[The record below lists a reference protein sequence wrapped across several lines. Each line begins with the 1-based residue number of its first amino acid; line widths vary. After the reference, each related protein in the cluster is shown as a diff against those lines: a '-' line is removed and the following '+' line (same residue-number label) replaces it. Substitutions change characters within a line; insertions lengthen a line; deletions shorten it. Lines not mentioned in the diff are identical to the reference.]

1 LRSTRSGITIYTL
14 YNLPTCIPHRDCWH
28 KEGNDLATCSTRAS
42 MIDCVRH
49 FHEMHYSQFFNR
61 RIAELQSPAESTNPK
76 VDLIHIDKLS
86 GNHIG
91 GITTHVLVGANL
103 PTFTSTTFETTIL
116 RAQLLLASNPHTF
129 DYAWEGIRQWA
140 TISIWTFSFFCAVA
154 QHRAYGSTCERM
166 AQPASM
172 KLNLRAY
179 GSTCE
184 HIAQPASTAIS
195 L

>member
-1 LRSTRSGITIYTL
+1 MRCIIA
-14 YNLPTCIPHRDCWH
+14 NLTVGWLNC
-28 KEGNDLATCSTRAS
+28 
-42 MIDCVRH
+42 
-49 FHEMHYSQFFNR
+49 NR
-61 RIAELQSPAESTNPK
+61 QQKAQIRIM
-76 VDLIHIDKLS
+76 DLIHIDKLS
-86 GNHIG
+86 GNHNG
-91 GITTHVLVGANL
+91 KITTHVLVGANL

-140 TISIWTFSFFCAVA
+140 TISIWTLSFFCAVA
-154 QHRAYGSTCERM
+154 QHRAYGSTCKRM

-179 GSTCE
+179 GSTCLYG
-184 HIAQPASTAIS
+184 HFFIVDLLLI